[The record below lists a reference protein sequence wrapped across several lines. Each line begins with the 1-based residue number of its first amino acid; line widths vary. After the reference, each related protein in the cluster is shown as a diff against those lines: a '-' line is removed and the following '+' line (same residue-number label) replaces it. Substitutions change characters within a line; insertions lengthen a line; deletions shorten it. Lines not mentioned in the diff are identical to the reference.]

1 MRKLSNALLVLV
13 GAMTPL
19 VAACSGDSASSPPAA
34 PTPTTASI
42 NVTVDTPI
50 KVGATAQATGTAAL
64 SNGQNQPLTSGWQ
77 SDAPSVATVSP
88 AGLVTGVANGSATI
102 YVISDGRQGQQVVR
116 VVPDYQGTWAGRTV
130 VTSCA
135 QTGAFASANFCSDF
149 SAGSSDPY
157 QLSLAQTGLSM
168 TARLSY
174 GSSIAGGP
182 TPTSI
187 LPDGTT
193 SFSTTIA
200 VPSGIIIKAD
210 VAINSPSFGTL
221 TGTINEVWTA
231 PGFSGEGR
239 LNQNIVA
246 TVRTSATASA
256 VARDMVDGW
265 RVGRLRML
273 ERRMRHR

>member
-13 GAMTPL
+13 GAIAPL
-19 VAACSGDSASSPPAA
+19 IAACSGDSASSPPTA

-50 KVGATAQATGTAAL
+50 RVGATAQATGTAAL
-64 SNGQNQPLTSGWQ
+64 SNGQSQPLTSGWQ
-77 SDAPSVATVSP
+77 SDAPTVATVNP

-130 VTSCA
+130 VTTCT

-149 SAGSSDPY
+149 PAGSSDPY

-174 GSSIAGGP
+174 GPSVTGVP
-182 TPTSI
+182 TATSI

-193 SFSTTIA
+193 SFSTT
-200 VPSGIIIKAD
+200 VVNPSGIIIRAD
-210 VAINSPSFGTL
+210 VAINSPSLGTL
-221 TGTINEVWTA
+221 TGTINEVWTV
-231 PGFSGEGR
+231 PGISGEGR

-256 VARDMVDGW
+256 VASSLGDGW
-265 RVGRLRML
+265 RAERLRTL
-273 ERRMRHR
+273 ERRMRHP